1 VQELCDWLGE
11 DVTLA
16 MLSPWPLL
24 CAWRVHVLSHP
35 NVAAFMAGPHRQPSP
50 ADPATGDQ
58 YYREVRAALKL

>member
-1 VQELCDWLGE
+1 
-11 DVTLA
+11 